1 MAVAPSDGSEGGNKP
16 PCVLNRWLPEF
27 AEGSTRIKHIIL
39 AVGVVALVMDALGL
53 KLFIYLDGTV
63 EATGMRR
70 DNKKL
75 EELNTLCESLCFV
88 WSRRVTSLF
97 WTIMQI
103 YCLSKATD
111 SWSIYWQKWW
121 FRV

>member
-1 MAVAPSDGSEGGNKP
+1 MTALRVETSHHVFSTAG
-16 PCVLNRWLPEF
+16 LPEF

-63 EATGMRR
+63 EAAGMRR

-75 EELNTLCESLCFV
+75 EEPNALCEPLCFV

-97 WTIMQI
+97 LDDYADLLLIKSNRFTVNILAEM
-103 YCLSKATD
+103 
-111 SWSIYWQKWW
+111 
-121 FRV
+121 VV